1 MMELSTIMPNTTI
14 KAASVTVFS
23 GMPQAYMTPIEIK
36 TLIGMEV
43 AATNAERN
51 GEQYHHHQDHDHDGH
66 EQIPHE
72 GTYRVSH
79 HLRLV
84 GDPADRDTLR
94 KIRSKA
100 RSTSS
105 TSFPYRTILWP
116 STHLHGKDD
125 RFLAVV
131 RYIAIR
137 LGIFP
142 YDTGHV
148 FQADHMPVGIG

>member
-1 MMELSTIMPNTTI
+1 MP
-14 KAASVTVFS
+14 S
-23 GMPQAYMTPIEIK
+23 GTE
-36 TLIGMEV
+36 E
-43 AATNAERN
+43 
-51 GEQYHHHQDHDHDGH
+51 YHHHQDHDHDGH

-84 GDPADRDTLR
+84 GDPADRDTLG
-94 KIRSKA
+94 KIPLESCN
-100 RSTSS
+100 TSS

-116 STHLHGKDD
+116 SRISMEDD

-142 YDTGHV
+142 HDTGHV
-148 FQADHMPVGIG
+148 FQADHMPVGIGQQDLLAYLPLRG